1 MRALLGRIGPGCVT
15 AGYFCAMAQQQP
27 DPSNQPPEASDA
39 AKPEA
44 EEVPSAAAGASPE
57 AERNAE
63 PDATHRAGFVNV
75 IGRPNAGKSTLGNA
89 IMGEQLSAIT
99 PKAQTTRH
107 RILGM
112 LNGPDYQLVFS
123 DTPGLI
129 YDPAY
134 ALHER
139 MNDAVKSAFQDADVL
154 LFLTGPEDR
163 WDDEDPILKRLD
175 RLPVPLFVLINK
187 ADRYAQEEVVAC
199 MQRWEARFARTR
211 KDLPAGE
218 GTVDAGQPVLTEVLP
233 ISALHGHGVAALRE
247 RLIAL
252 LPQHPP
258 YYPKDQWTDRP
269 ERFFVTETVRAKIL
283 EHYQQEIPYSV
294 EVVVE
299 SFKEE
304 PTIIR
309 IQTLIFAN
317 RSSQKSIL
325 IGKGGSAL
333 TRMGKAARQELE
345 AFFGKKVFL
354 GIHVKVREGW
364 RENDRDL
371 KSFGYEG

>member
-1 MRALLGRIGPGCVT
+1 MPKPEQSKA
-15 AGYFCAMAQQQP
+15 AQNETP
-27 DPSNQPPEASDA
+27 KAAPASD
-39 AKPEA
+39 P
-44 EEVPSAAAGASPE
+44 
-57 AERNAE
+57 
-63 PDATHRAGFVNV
+63 ATHRAGFVNV

-89 IMGEQLSAIT
+89 LMGEQLSAIT

-163 WDDEDPILKRLD
+163 WDQEDPILQRID
-175 RLPVPLFVLINK
+175 RLAVPLIVLINK
-187 ADRYAQEEVVAC
+187 ADLYPQEQVVEC
-199 MQRWEARFARTR
+199 MQAWQERFARTR
-211 KDLPAGE
+211 KDLMSRPGSALE
-218 GTVDAGQPVLTEVLP
+218 GQPVLTEVLP
-233 ISALHGHGVAALRE
+233 VSALHGHGVSALRE
-247 RLIAL
+247 RLLEL
-252 LPQHPP
+252 LPLHPP

-294 EVVVE
+294 EVAVE

-304 PTIIR
+304 PNIIR
-309 IQTLIFAN
+309 IQALIFAN
-317 RSSQKSIL
+317 RNTQKSIL
-325 IGKGGSAL
+325 IGKGGRAL

-354 GIHVKVREGW
+354 GLLVKVREGW
-364 RENDRDL
+364 RENERDL
-371 KSFGYEG
+371 KRFGYDG